1 MGLEESGGGGGAEV
15 GGEVGA
21 EGAEIGGGGE
31 GGGAG
36 CVMEEW
42 DEGKGCGGRKGRVVW
57 L

>member
-1 MGLEESGGGGGAEV
+1 MAGGGAEAGGRGGEVGGGGADV
-15 GGEVGA
+15 GC
-21 EGAEIGGGGE
+21 GGE

-42 DEGKGCGGRKGRVVW
+42 DEGKECGGRMGRVVW